1 MNKIIGIVIML
12 VGFGFSNVQA
22 QKVAYINSGV
32 LMQDLPEIKVAD
44 SNLQAFQTQLQ
55 KKGDQMV
62 SALQA
67 KYQDLGKKQQSGDI
81 SPKDLE
87 TQSAALKAEE
97 ATIQEFE
104 QDMNKQISEKRQSLY
119 QPILDRLN
127 NLINEVAKDKG
138 YSFVFDSSTGV
149 LLYADEAY
157 DLTAAVKEKLQASA
171 SKEVPKA
178 TAPAT
183 PKPTGTSTPKSGGK

>member
-22 QKVAYINSGV
+22 QKVAYINSGI

>member
-1 MNKIIGIVIML
+1 MNKIIGIVIIL
-12 VGFGFSNVQA
+12 VGFGFTNVQA
-22 QKVAYINSGV
+22 QKVAYINSGI

-104 QDMNKQISEKRQSLY
+104 QDMNKQVSDKRQSLY

-171 SKEVPKA
+171 PKEAPKA

-183 PKPTGTSTPKSGGK
+183 PKPAGTSTPKTGGK

>member
-67 KYQDLGKKQQSGDI
+67 KYQDS
-81 SPKDLE
+81 
-87 TQSAALKAEE
+87 QSAALKAEE

>member
-1 MNKIIGIVIML
+1 ML
-12 VGFGFSNVQA
+12 A
-22 QKVAYINSGV
+22 QKVAYINSGI